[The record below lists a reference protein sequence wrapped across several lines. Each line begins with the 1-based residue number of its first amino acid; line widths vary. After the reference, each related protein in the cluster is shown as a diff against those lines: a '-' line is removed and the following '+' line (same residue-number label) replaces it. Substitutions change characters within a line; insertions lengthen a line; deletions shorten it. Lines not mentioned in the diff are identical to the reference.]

1 MRGLGRG
8 SRSRLGQD
16 KGWIGAHHVLTCPR
30 ALCPLPHPL
39 LYSLPCPTPCSMP
52 LMPLM
57 PFNAHCSEPVLDTA
71 AGVLRLRAP
80 GMTELVVPLEPT
92 PEQLRHPVKAKVWRK
107 KAVSQ

>member
-1 MRGLGRG
+1 
-8 SRSRLGQD
+8 
-16 KGWIGAHHVLTCPR
+16 
-30 ALCPLPHPL
+30 
-39 LYSLPCPTPCSMP
+39 MP

-92 PEQLRHPVKAKVWRK
+92 PEQLRHPVKAKVWRDVLEAYDAGDDAAAWFTTFLK
-107 KAVSQ
+107 STRVHKRLLQGP